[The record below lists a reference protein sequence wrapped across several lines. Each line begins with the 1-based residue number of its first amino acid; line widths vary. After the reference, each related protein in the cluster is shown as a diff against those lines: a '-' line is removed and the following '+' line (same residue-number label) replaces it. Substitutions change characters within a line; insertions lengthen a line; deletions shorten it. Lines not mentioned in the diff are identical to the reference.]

1 MKDELKKMIDEM
13 SDEELR
19 LLMVVALELVKSR
32 K

>member
-19 LLMVVALELVKSR
+19 LLMVVALELTKSR